1 MEQIHHRNCLAIYS
15 LVRLAKVNMAEEKLY
30 CGKCKI
36 HFTIIWDEDES
47 PDFLEPL
54 YCPMCGC
61 ELDDYDDSDYNNEY
75 EE

>member
-1 MEQIHHRNCLAIYS
+1 
-15 LVRLAKVNMAEEKLY
+15 MAVEKLY

-36 HFTIIWDEDES
+36 HFTVEWDEDES

-61 ELDDYDDSDYNNEY
+61 ELDGYDDSDYNNEY